1 MMKFENID
9 GGNSQVLPENSVQP
23 APKPA
28 LQDPGVWFSDG
39 HPAPFRHENNL
50 NASGSSPKIVLY
62 SHDTFGMGNIR
73 RTLLLSQEF
82 ITDYPGASILI
93 ITGSPMIHAF
103 RIPKGIDYI
112 KLPCLDRLQAE
123 QYAPRYLSG
132 CREEVKETREAILKE
147 SVLRFNP
154 DLMVVD
160 KRAAGIDGELL
171 PTLHAL
177 RQNGRHTKLV
187 LGVRDILDEPERT
200 RKVLAGNGSFDV
212 IDEFYDEVWIYG
224 SKSIFDTAKEYAFP
238 ESVAC
243 KTFYCGYLKRP
254 TVPPGRSEGPPRVL
268 ITTGGGGDGSDI
280 IEAYLTGL
288 SSLPRNIALRSTVI
302 FGPQMPEAR
311 RVEFLQR
318 FDYMADVNFLEFEA
332 EIANL
337 YAESDV
343 VVAQAGY
350 NTVCELLSFSRRA
363 ILVPRSEPVREQL
376 IRARLMAQRGFFE
389 YIEPRDLT
397 SEKLISKVLESFD
410 SPSVTSNT
418 LDLEGLPVIRERV
431 RALLNCRRRAA

>member
-1 MMKFENID
+1 MKYEDISGN
-9 GGNSQVLPENSVQP
+9 NSQVLTENSAQA
-23 APKPA
+23 APKPEFH
-28 LQDPGVWFSDG
+28 DPGNWYSNG
-39 HPAPFRHENNL
+39 IPAVTRQETNL
-50 NASGSSPKIVLY
+50 NGSGLSPKIVLY

-82 ITDYPGASILI
+82 ITEYPGASILI

-103 RIPKGIDYI
+103 RIPTGIDYI
-112 KLPCLDRLQAE
+112 KLPCVDRFAAE

-132 CREEVKETREAILKE
+132 CSEEVKQTREAILRE

-160 KRAAGIDGELL
+160 KRASGIDGELL

-177 RQNGRHTKLV
+177 RQYGRHTKLV

-200 RKVLAGNGSFDV
+200 RTVLAGNGSFEV
-212 IDEFYDEVWIYG
+212 IDEFYDQVWIYG
-224 SKSIFDTAKEYAFP
+224 SKEIFDTAKEYAFP
-238 ESVAC
+238 ESIRR

-254 TVPPGRSEGPPRVL
+254 TVAAGRKEGPPRVL

-288 SSLPRNIALRSTVI
+288 STLPRNVALRTTVI
-302 FGPQMPEAR
+302 FGPQMPEVR
-311 RVEFLQR
+311 RAELLR
-318 FDYMADVNFLEFEA
+318 HFDYLADVEFLEFEA
-332 EIANL
+332 DITNR

-343 VVAQAGY
+343 VVSQAGY

-363 ILVPRSEPVREQL
+363 ILVPRSKPVREQL

-389 YIEPRDLT
+389 CIEPQDLT
-397 SEKLISKVLESFD
+397 PEILISKVLEALNS
-410 SPSVTSNT
+410 SSVTSST
-418 LDLEGLPVIRERV
+418 M
-431 RALLNCRRRAA
+431 

>member
-1 MMKFENID
+1 MMKFENVCE
-9 GGNSQVLPENSVQP
+9 NNPQVLPETSAQP

-28 LQDPGVWFSDG
+28 LQGTGVWFSNG
-39 HPAPFRHENNL
+39 HPAPVRQENNL
-50 NASGSSPKIVLY
+50 SVSGSSPKIVLY

-73 RTLLLSQEF
+73 RTLLLSQDF
-82 ITDYPGASILI
+82 ITEYPGASILI

-103 RIPKGIDYI
+103 RIPRGIDYI
-112 KLPCLDRLQAE
+112 KLPCLDRFEAE

-132 CREEVKETREAILKE
+132 CQEEVKETREAILKE

-177 RQNGRHTKLV
+177 RENGRHTKLV

-238 ESVAC
+238 ESVVC

-254 TVPPGRSEGPPRVL
+254 TVLPGRKEGPPRVL

-280 IEAYLTGL
+280 IEAYLAGL
-288 SSLPRNIALRSTVI
+288 SSLPRNVALRSTVI

-311 RVEFLQR
+311 RLELLRR
-318 FDYMADVNFLEFEA
+318 FDYMSDVNFLEFEA

-389 YIEPRDLT
+389 YIEPQDLT
-397 SEKLISKVLESFD
+397 SRTLISKVLEALNS
-410 SPSVTSNT
+410 SSITSAT
-418 LDLEGLPVIRERV
+418 LDLDGLPVIRERV

>member
-1 MMKFENID
+1 MKFENID
-9 GGNSQVLPENSVQP
+9 GGNSQVLPENSAQP

-28 LQDPGVWFSDG
+28 LHDPGVWHSNG
-39 HPAPFRHENNL
+39 HPAAVKQENNL
-50 NASGSSPKIVLY
+50 NVSGSSPKIVLY

-82 ITDYPGASILI
+82 ITEYPGASILI

-112 KLPCLDRLQAE
+112 KLPCLDRLCKPK

-132 CREEVKETREAILKE
+132 CREEVKQTREAILKE

-224 SKSIFDTAKEYAFP
+224 AKTDFRY
-238 ESVAC
+238 
-243 KTFYCGYLKRP
+243 G
-254 TVPPGRSEGPPRVL
+254 EG
-268 ITTGGGGDGSDI
+268 
-280 IEAYLTGL
+280 
-288 SSLPRNIALRSTVI
+288 
-302 FGPQMPEAR
+302 
-311 RVEFLQR
+311 
-318 FDYMADVNFLEFEA
+318 
-332 EIANL
+332 
-337 YAESDV
+337 
-343 VVAQAGY
+343 
-350 NTVCELLSFSRRA
+350 
-363 ILVPRSEPVREQL
+363 
-376 IRARLMAQRGFFE
+376 IR
-389 YIEPRDLT
+389 
-397 SEKLISKVLESFD
+397 IS
-410 SPSVTSNT
+410 
-418 LDLEGLPVIRERV
+418 
-431 RALLNCRRRAA
+431 